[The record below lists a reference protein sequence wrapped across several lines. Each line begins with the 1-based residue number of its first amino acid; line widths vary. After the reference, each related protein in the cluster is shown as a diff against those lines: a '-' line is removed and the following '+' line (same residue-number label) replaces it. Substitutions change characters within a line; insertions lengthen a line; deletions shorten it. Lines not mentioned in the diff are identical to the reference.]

1 MKVRN
6 MQILACVILLDDSN
20 LAYQKS
26 WLLTHGR
33 GSPQIILAKLVN

>member
-1 MKVRN
+1 MQVRN

-26 WLLTHGR
+26 WLLTQR